1 MAKKI
6 KAAVL
11 HRPLDLRVEKVDM
24 PVAGPDDVLVKM
36 RVVGVCG
43 SDVHYWQTGRIG
55 PYVVER
61 PMILGH
67 ECAGEVVEVGKNVK
81 HLQLGD
87 RVALEPG
94 IPCRKCFFCRSGRYN
109 LCPDVRFLATPPVD
123 GALVEY
129 LAHPADFAFCLRE
142 NVTYEE
148 GSLLEPLSVGI
159 YAVRRAN
166 LGLGAHVLISGAGP
180 IGLVTLLAARA
191 AGTTKIYMTDV
202 RDDRLNLA
210 RQMGATEVINV
221 AEEDVGE
228 KVDELTDGVGV
239 DAVIECSGAPAASSG
254 SLLWVRRGGTVVLV
268 GMGPDE
274 FNFPVLTIGAKELD
288 VKGVFRYV
296 NTYPAAVELVANGAV
311 NLKPLVIHGYP
322 LDQVV
327 EAMDVAH
334 KGTGGVIKVAVTV
347 G

>member
-1 MAKKI
+1 
-6 KAAVL
+6 
-11 HRPLDLRVEKVDM
+11 
-24 PVAGPDDVLVKM
+24 
-36 RVVGVCG
+36 
-43 SDVHYWQTGRIG
+43 
-55 PYVVER
+55 
-61 PMILGH
+61 
-67 ECAGEVVEVGKNVK
+67 
-81 HLQLGD
+81 
-87 RVALEPG
+87 
-94 IPCRKCFFCRSGRYN
+94 
-109 LCPDVRFLATPPVD
+109 
-123 GALVEY
+123 LVEY
-129 LAHPADFAFCLRE
+129 LVHPADFAFPLPE
-142 NVTYEE
+142 NVSYEE

-166 LGLGAHVLISGAGP
+166 LGLGAHVLITGAGP

-202 RDDRLNLA
+202 RDDRLDLA
-210 RQMGATEVINV
+210 KQMGATEVINV
-221 AEEDVGE
+221 AEEDVGK
-228 KVDELTDGVGV
+228 KVDKLTNGVGV

-288 VKGVFRYV
+288 VRGVFRYV

-311 NLKPLVIHGYP
+311 NLKPLVTHHYP

-334 KGTGGVIKVAVTV
+334 KGTGGAIKVAVTLC
-347 G
+347 